1 MRLNHTLNLLRSS
14 QMALG
19 GWLQLCS
26 IPAARML
33 AAQGSLD
40 WLMVDLEHTPLDRS
54 TAWGMYTAIADVSQG
69 RCTPI
74 ARLAGGSMEEIKQ
87 ALDGGAQGILVPL
100 VNTPEQAASVVR
112 WGRYPPLGE
121 RGAGGLDPHLGF
133 GASRADY
140 LAQANEQIMIAVQIE
155 TSQAVENF
163 AAIAAIPGLDM
174 AFIGPFDLHISL
186 GLPGAFW
193 SEHPAFLS
201 AVERV
206 LAACREH
213 RLPAGILC
221 ADASGALA
229 RREQGFTFIGL
240 ATDAIYLLNAYGEQ
254 VSQARSLPEPQGGW
268 SNCVRLD

>member
-1 MRLNHTLNLLRSS
+1 MRTNHTLELLRAN

-26 IPAARML
+26 LPAARLL
-33 AAQGSLD
+33 AAQGCLD

-54 TAWGMYTAIADVSQG
+54 TAWGMYTAIADVSRG

-74 ARLAGGSMEEIKQ
+74 ARLAGGSMQEIKQ

-133 GASRADY
+133 GAGRAEY
-140 LAQANEQIMIAVQIE
+140 LSQANDQILIAVQIE
-155 TSQAVENF
+155 TSQAVENI
-163 AAIAAIPGLDM
+163 AAIAATPGLDM
-174 AFIGPFDLHISL
+174 LFIGPFDLHLSL

-193 SEHPAFLS
+193 SEQPSFLH

-206 LAACREH
+206 LAACQEH
-213 RLPAGILC
+213 HIPAGILC
-221 ADASGALA
+221 ADAPGAQA
-229 RREQGFTFIGL
+229 CHAQGFTFLGL
-240 ATDAIYLLNAYGEQ
+240 GTDAIYLLKAYGEQ
-254 VSQARSLPEPQGGW
+254 FGQAHHLPEPPEGW
-268 SNCVRLD
+268 SNHVRMD